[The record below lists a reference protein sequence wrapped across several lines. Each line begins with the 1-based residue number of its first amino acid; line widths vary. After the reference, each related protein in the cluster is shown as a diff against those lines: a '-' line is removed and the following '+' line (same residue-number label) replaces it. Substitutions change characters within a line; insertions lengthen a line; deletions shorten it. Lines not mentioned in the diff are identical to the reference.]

1 MLRVFSLKCQDLS
14 EKPQKGEL
22 VKVFEVLKDVPLGSC
37 IFFSAVQ
44 GCTAFLLPSVLLT
57 PYRNNKSSGTACGLS
72 EGTKDPRQGL
82 TAAPGLFHALP
93 PLWEAV
99 PAAAVLGWPVRC
111 APCALL
117 WAAFPLWAVFLYPC
131 ALWRLLWAFL
141 AFLRASGHKRT
152 PAGCE
157 PVRGCGCYLHFRR
170 GFWRFQ

>member
-72 EGTKDPRQGL
+72 EGTKDPRQGF
-82 TAAPGLFHALP
+82 TAAPGLSHALRRSCCP
-93 PLWEAV
+93 GLA
-99 PAAAVLGWPVRC
+99 
-111 APCALL
+111 
-117 WAAFPLWAVFLYPC
+117 C
-131 ALWRLLWAFL
+131 ALWRGLC
-141 AFLRASGHKRT
+141 T
-152 PAGCE
+152 PAALL
-157 PVRGCGCYLHFRR
+157 PSVAVRAPL
-170 GFWRFQ
+170 